1 MKKHIAILSMMILA
15 LCAVGCKGGK
25 DTQSNSLDENSSSI
39 TQSSD
44 SSIIELEELEAPNG
58 LALTERVL
66 TWNAVTGATGYV
78 VEINETEYEAT
89 TATYTLP
96 DGVCGILKIRVK
108 ATNSLT
114 ESEYS
119 EIMNISVSWKLPAP
133 QNLLQEGNTIRWD
146 AVDGAPGYVVYI
158 DNLQYSATENY
169 YVYDVTQPTT
179 VKVLARGNEEENLL
193 DSDYSEELA
202 LCALLATPTTR
213 VSGTVISWDTVQN
226 ASGYAVYV
234 DGVKVDETQ
243 NAQYDLK
250 YLYVGDVEVCV
261 KALSSN
267 EQFADSAQSTP
278 IVVTLF
284 KETLATPANVR
295 FDGVDVVV
303 WNEVAGA
310 DGYVVFNNGTEY
322 EKVAVN
328 YYTIPAELKEA
339 EVAQLQIQA
348 ISALH
353 DASALS
359 ASIDVGKVSERNPL
373 EIKSAADFN
382 AMAAVG
388 HYQLMND
395 IELTVS
401 SVKTFK
407 GTLNGNGYK
416 IKGLTDTLFE
426 VLDGAKIKNLT
437 IENANVNTSVNEY
450 GAAVGVLA
458 NTLVGATLENCQ
470 VNATLTVVSKNSIAY
485 VGGIAGVSEHSAMT
499 DVTFNGNITTSYCT
513 TGGLVGYTREPL
525 TVCEF
530 AYCAVTGSINVVG
543 GQATEVGG
551 FIGKFADNMLTVRE
565 SKTEVEIDTN
575 ASYCGG
581 FVGYMGT
588 GKIIDCYALG
598 SIVNT
603 HTNMAHIG
611 GFIGRLEG
619 YNNQVTRCISMV
631 SITAQSAEQIKVGG
645 FVGSTVT
652 GTYAK
657 VYTNCLYDTTL
668 ADIDRVGNASIGGKG
683 DGISA
688 KTTEELKSLS
698 YENGYDVEV
707 WSLGANAL
715 PALVKLS

>member
-25 DTQSNSLDENSSSI
+25 DTQSSSLDENSSSI

-119 EIMNISVSWKLPAP
+119 ETMNISVSWKLPAP

-146 AVDGAPGYVVYI
+146 AVDGAQGYVVYI

-261 KALSSN
+261 KALSLN

-437 IENANVNTSVNEY
+437 IPNNA
-450 GAAVGVLA
+450 
-458 NTLVGATLENCQ
+458 
-470 VNATLTVVSKNSIAY
+470 
-485 VGGIAGVSEHSAMT
+485 
-499 DVTFNGNITTSYCT
+499 
-513 TGGLVGYTREPL
+513 
-525 TVCEF
+525 
-530 AYCAVTGSINVVG
+530 
-543 GQATEVGG
+543 
-551 FIGKFADNMLTVRE
+551 
-565 SKTEVEIDTN
+565 
-575 ASYCGG
+575 
-581 FVGYMGT
+581 
-588 GKIIDCYALG
+588 
-598 SIVNT
+598 
-603 HTNMAHIG
+603 
-611 GFIGRLEG
+611 
-619 YNNQVTRCISMV
+619 
-631 SITAQSAEQIKVGG
+631 
-645 FVGSTVT
+645 
-652 GTYAK
+652 
-657 VYTNCLYDTTL
+657 
-668 ADIDRVGNASIGGKG
+668 
-683 DGISA
+683 
-688 KTTEELKSLS
+688 
-698 YENGYDVEV
+698 
-707 WSLGANAL
+707 
-715 PALVKLS
+715 

>member
-1 MKKHIAILSMMILA
+1 MKKHIAVLSMMILA
-15 LCAVGCKGGK
+15 LCAVGCKGSG
-25 DTQSNSLDENSSSI
+25 DAQSSSWDETSSSMI
-39 TQSSD
+39 QTSD
-44 SSIIELEELEAPNG
+44 SSVEELEELEAPNG

-66 TWNAVTGATGYV
+66 TWNAVEGSTGYV
-78 VEINETEYEAT
+78 VDINGTEYTAT
-89 TATYTLP
+89 TATYTLQ
-96 DGVCGILKIRVK
+96 DGVYGILQIRVK

-114 ESEYS
+114 TSEYS
-119 EIMNISVSWKLPAP
+119 ETMNISVNWKLPAP
-133 QNLLQEGNTIRWD
+133 QGLLQDGDIIRWD
-146 AVDGAPGYVVYI
+146 VVNDAQGYVVYI
-158 DNLQYSATENY
+158 GDLQYATTENY
-169 YVYDVTQPTT
+169 YIYNATQPTT
-179 VKVLARGNEEENLL
+179 VKVLARGNEDENLL
-193 DSDYSEELA
+193 DSDYSEELV
-202 LCALLATPTTR
+202 LCVVLATPTTR
-213 VSGTVISWDTVQN
+213 VSGTVVSWDTVEN

-243 NAQYDLK
+243 NTQYDLK

-261 KALSSN
+261 MALSSDA
-267 EQFADSAQSTP
+267 QFADSAQSTP
-278 IVVTLF
+278 LVITLF
-284 KETLATPANVR
+284 KETLATPTNVR
-295 FDGVDVVV
+295 FDGVDVIV

-310 DGYVVFNNGTEY
+310 DGYVVFNNGTECAR
-322 EKVAVN
+322 VAVN
-328 YYTIPAELKEA
+328 YYTIPTELKEA
-339 EVAQLQIQA
+339 DVAQLQIQA

-359 ASIDVGKVSERNPL
+359 VSIDVGKVSESNPL

-382 AMAAVG
+382 AMTAVG

-401 SVKTFK
+401 NVETFK

-416 IKGLTDTLFE
+416 IKGLTNTLFE

-437 IENANVNTSVNEY
+437 IENANISTSVNEY

-458 NTLVGATLENCQ
+458 NTLVGATLENCN
-470 VNATLTVVSKNSIAY
+470 VKATLTVVSENSIAY
-485 VGGIAGVSEHSAMT
+485 VGGIAGVSEHSAMRN
-499 DVTFNGNITTSYCT
+499 VNFNGNITTSYCT
-513 TGGLVGYTREPL
+513 TGGLVGYARDPF

-530 AYCAVTGSINVVG
+530 AYCAVMGSISVVG

-565 SKTEVEIDTN
+565 SKAEVEIDTN

-588 GKIIDCYALG
+588 GKIVDCYTLG

-631 SITAQSAEQIKVGG
+631 SITAQSADQIKVGG

-657 VYTNCLYDTTL
+657 VYTNCFYDKTL
-668 ADIDRVGNASIGGKG
+668 ADMDRVGNASIGGKG

-688 KTTEELKSLS
+688 KSTGELKSLS
-698 YENGYDVEV
+698 YNNGYDASV
-707 WSLGANAL
+707 WTLGADAL
-715 PALVKLS
+715 PALVKLA